1 MFARLLAYTGKLSSI
16 FRLQTALR
24 TDERVRFMDE
34 IISGVQVIKMYA
46 WELPFTNLITYA
58 RKLELNIVRK
68 NSYVRGLYMTFLL
81 FTTRMALFCT
91 MLSIVLLY
99 GSDQLTAAKVFVI
112 SAYFNIVSQTM
123 SQMFVRGVAE
133 IAETMVAF
141 RRLQNFL
148 EYEEKGALEGPPS
161 TGAGLIPQQLSTL
174 NGDDGNQKNGAAAV
188 TTDKPLQPDEAIVLD
203 RLTARWISLAK
214 LEQKLHDHEQLKKP
228 EKRGAFV
235 VSPKA
240 SNGAASKVEDLH
252 ERPAETN
259 AWRQATLDGISINIK
274 KGSLVGIVG
283 PVGSGKSSLLQALL
297 RELPLEHGS
306 IAMCGTLSYAA
317 QEPWVFAGS
326 ARQNILFGQ
335 KMEQK
340 RYDAVVRTCAMVKD
354 FEQFEHGDETIIGER
369 GTSLS
374 GGQKARLKYVL
385 LYMEFWSNDH

>member
-1 MFARLLAYTGKLSSI
+1 
-16 FRLQTALR
+16 
-24 TDERVRFMDE
+24 MDE

-46 WELPFTNLITYA
+46 WELPFTHLITYA
-58 RKLELNIVRK
+58 RKMELNIVRK
-68 NSYVRGLYMTFLL
+68 NAYVRGLYMTFLL

-112 SAYFNIVSQTM
+112 SAYFNIVSHTM

-133 IAETMVAF
+133 IAEALVAF

-148 EYEEKGALEGPPS
+148 EYEEKGDQEGILA
-161 TGAGLIPQQLSTL
+161 GADIIPQQLSKL
-174 NGDDGNQKNGAAAV
+174 SGDDVVSKNGNGAAAV
-188 TTDKPLQPDEAIVLD
+188 TSGKPLKPDEAIVLD
-203 RLTARWISLAK
+203 QLTARWIPLSK
-214 LEQKLHDHEQLKKP
+214 LEKKLHDHEQNMKP
-228 EKRGAFV
+228 DKRTSVAF
-235 VSPKA
+235 SPPSSVK
-240 SNGAASKVEDLH
+240 NGSASKVADSH
-252 ERPAETN
+252 DRPAETN
-259 AWRQATLDGISINIK
+259 AWRQATLDGISINVK

-306 IAMCGTLSYAA
+306 ITMCGTVSYAA

-340 RYDAVVRTCAMVKD
+340 RYDAVVRTCAMLKD

-374 GGQKARLKYVL
+374 GGQKARLKYVFGCSL
-385 LYMEFWSNDH
+385 MVCFE

>member
-1 MFARLLAYTGKLSSI
+1 MLGVYFGRRSFQEYCFHQCAAYTGKLSSI

-46 WELPFTNLITYA
+46 WELPFTKLITYA
-58 RKLELNIVRK
+58 RRMELNIVRK

-112 SAYFNIVSQTM
+112 SAYFNIVSHTM

-133 IAETMVAF
+133 IAEAMVAF

-148 EYEEKGALEGPPS
+148 EYEEKNDLNGRPGAEAANGKNLS
-161 TGAGLIPQQLSTL
+161 ANLVLSNGAGDGGGVDAEKSPKPAPQ
-174 NGDDGNQKNGAAAV
+174 
-188 TTDKPLQPDEAIVLD
+188 LQPNVAIAMHNM
-203 RLTARWISLAK
+203 TAHWIPVAK
-214 LEQKLHDHEQLKKP
+214 LELAQRVFESEKLGKSNGSKH
-228 EKRGAFV
+228 AA
-235 VSPKA
+235 SPKVVD
-240 SNGAASKVEDLH
+240 SD
-252 ERPAETN
+252 RPPETD
-259 AWRQATLDGISINIK
+259 AWRQATLDGINVTVR
-274 KGSLVGIVG
+274 KGTLVGIVG
-283 PVGSGKSSLLQALL
+283 PVGAGKSSLLQALL
-297 RELPLEHGS
+297 RELPLETGS
-306 IAMCGTLSYAA
+306 IALCGSVSYAS
-317 QEPWVFAGS
+317 QEPWVFASS

-335 KMEQK
+335 KMDQK
-340 RYDAVVRTCAMVKD
+340 RYDAVVKTCAMVKD

-374 GGQKARLKYVL
+374 GGQKARLK
-385 LYMEFWSNDH
+385 